1 VIAMNRTRPLVLA
14 FACAMLA
21 ALSGCY
27 VQSIH
32 PAYTE
37 KTMAYDGD
45 LVGTWVSDEDEE
57 YVFTMSDTT
66 RGMYTLMSD
75 QGGSEARFAAA
86 LFQVGG
92 AAFLDIYPE
101 APETENTFYMDHL
114 LRVHNILRVQMDAD
128 TLWVQDFDAEW
139 LQNALTKKQVRLA
152 NVLLDGAILL
162 TGSTNELQSFVTKY
176 AKSRDAYSEPAKF
189 VRTN

>member
-1 VIAMNRTRPLVLA
+1 VIALG
-14 FACAMLA
+14 FAAVAAM
-21 ALSGCY
+21 SCY
-27 VQSIH
+27 FFLIE
-32 PAYTE
+32 PASTE
-37 KTMAYDGD
+37 KTMAYDPE

-66 RGMYTLMSD
+66 RGMYTLVSD
-75 QGGSEARFAAA
+75 QEGSEARFGAV
-86 LFQVGG
+86 LFQLNG

-114 LRVHNILRVQMDAD
+114 LRVHNILRVEMDAD

-139 LQNALTKKQVRLA
+139 LHDAINAKKVRIA
-152 NVLLDGAILL
+152 NVPLEGAILL
-162 TGSTNELQSFVTKY
+162 TGSTAELQSFVSKY

>member
-1 VIAMNRTRPLVLA
+1 MLRTRPLVLA
-14 FACAMLA
+14 TCVAAVA

-27 VQSIH
+27 VQSIR

-37 KTMAYDGD
+37 KTIAYDPEM
-45 LVGTWVSDEDEE
+45 VGTWVSDEDEE

-66 RGMYTLMSD
+66 RGRYTLLSD
-75 QGGSEARFAAA
+75 QGGSEARFEAV

-114 LRVHNILRVQMDAD
+114 LRVHNILRVEMDAD

-139 LQNALTKKQVRLA
+139 LQDAINKKQVRVP
-152 NVLLDGAILL
+152 NVPLDGAILL
-162 TGSTNELQSFVTKY
+162 TGSTSELQSFISKY
-176 AKSRDAYSEPAKF
+176 AKSKFAYSEPAKF

>member
-1 VIAMNRTRPLVLA
+1 MTLRTRPLVIALG
-14 FACAMLA
+14 FAALA
-21 ALSGCY
+21 AMSCY
-27 VQSIH
+27 VQSIQ

-37 KTMAYDGD
+37 KTMAYDPE

-66 RGMYTLMSD
+66 RGMYTLVSD
-75 QGGSEARFAAA
+75 QEGSEARFGAV
-86 LFQVGG
+86 LFQLNG

-114 LRVHNILRVQMDAD
+114 LRVHNILRVEMDAD

-139 LQNALTKKQVRLA
+139 LHDAINAKKVRIA
-152 NVLLDGAILL
+152 NVPLEGAILL
-162 TGSTNELQSFVTKY
+162 TGSTAELQSFVSKY

>member
-1 VIAMNRTRPLVLA
+1 MHCTRPLVLA
-14 FACAMLA
+14 LACTALA

-27 VQSIH
+27 VQSIR

-37 KTMAYDGD
+37 KTMTYDAA
-45 LVGTWVSDEDEE
+45 LAGTWVSDEDEE

-75 QGGSEARFAAA
+75 QGGSEARFQAV

-92 AAFLDIYPE
+92 AAFLDIYPD

-114 LRVHNILRVQMDAD
+114 LRVHNILRVEMEAD

-139 LQNALTKKQVRLA
+139 LQDAINKKQVRLA
-152 NVLLDGAILL
+152 NVPLDGAILL
-162 TGSTNELQSFVTKY
+162 TGSTNELQSFITKY
-176 AKSRDAYSEPAKF
+176 AKSKDAYSEPAKF
-189 VRTN
+189 VRSN

>member
-1 VIAMNRTRPLVLA
+1 MKRPLVLSIV
-14 FACAMLA
+14 CAAVA
-21 ALSGCY
+21 AISGCY
-27 VQSIH
+27 VQSIR

-37 KTMAYDGD
+37 KTIAYDPEM
-45 LVGTWVSDEDEE
+45 VGTWVSDEDEE

-66 RGMYTLMSD
+66 RGRYTLLSD
-75 QGGSEARFAAA
+75 QGGSEARFEAV

-114 LRVHNILRVQMDAD
+114 LRVHNILRVEMDAD

-139 LQNALTKKQVRLA
+139 LQDAINKKQVRVP

-162 TGSTNELQSFVTKY
+162 TGSTGELQSFISKY
-176 AKSRDAYSEPAKF
+176 AKSKFAYSEPAKF